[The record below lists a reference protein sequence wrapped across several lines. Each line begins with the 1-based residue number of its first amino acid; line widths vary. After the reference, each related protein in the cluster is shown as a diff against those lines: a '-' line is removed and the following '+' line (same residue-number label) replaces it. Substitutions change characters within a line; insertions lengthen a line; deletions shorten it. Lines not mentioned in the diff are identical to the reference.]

1 MNHAVMTE
9 IDLEKENKA
18 IAQEYKELLRIS
30 YQTLTAEDKKLI
42 RKAFDVSVEA
52 HKDQRRKSGEAYI
65 FHPIAVAKIVAS
77 EIGLG
82 ATSIAAALLHDVVE
96 DTPTTIQ
103 DIERL
108 FNPKVAQ
115 LVEGLTKISMV
126 QKDLNASLQA
136 ENFRKM
142 ILTLNDDVRVI
153 LIKLA
158 DRLHNMQT
166 MESMQEDK
174 QTKIASETLYIYAPL
189 AHRLGL
195 YNIKTK
201 LEDLGLK
208 YTETA
213 VYNDIVSKIKETK
226 EEQDAYIEAISTVL
240 KTSLDLEG
248 VTYII
253 KGRPKSIYSIRR
265 KMQAQNVSF
274 DEVYDK
280 FALRIVYKSNTHD
293 EKFLAWKIYSIV
305 TDHYRPSPSRLRDW
319 ISSPKSTGYEALHI
333 TVMGPKGR
341 WVEVQVRSERM
352 DEIAEKGYAAHY
364 KYKNGTTEESGL
376 DVWLNLLKEAL
387 ENSETNAVDFVED
400 FKMNLYSKEIFVFT
414 PKGEIKSLPKG
425 ATSLDFAFS
434 IHSEIGIRTRGTRVN
449 GKLVPLNFELKSGD
463 QIDII
468 TSQHQK
474 PTINWLDYVTTSRAK
489 TKIKNVLNE
498 NTKKIGEEG
507 KELLTRKLKHLK
519 ITMSEQVVNELVNF
533 FKLKTSLD
541 LFYRVGIGAI
551 ENQQLKD
558 YAAQKSNSFIN
569 FFKNKIK
576 RSPSTA
582 DEDIHKPT
590 ISSNYDMLVFG
601 KEHDKL
607 DYKLSPCCNPI
618 PGDNVFGFV
627 TINEGIKV
635 HKKDCPNA
643 LGMQSNY
650 AYRIM
655 TAKWIDS
662 SQEEFKA
669 IINVT
674 GMDILGLTNQLTKV
688 ISNNMH
694 VNIQSISLSTDA
706 GIFHGQVAVIVQ
718 NNTIL
723 KKMINNIKKI
733 DGIDKVTRVYKT

>member
-1 MNHAVMTE
+1 MTE
-9 IDLEKENKA
+9 IDIEKENKA

-30 YQTLTAEDKKLI
+30 YQTLSEADKKLI
-42 RKAFDVSVEA
+42 RKAFDLAVDA

-82 ATSIAAALLHDVVE
+82 ATSIAAALMHDVVE
-96 DTPTTIQ
+96 DT
-103 DIERL
+103 DITVEYIEKK
-108 FNPKVAQ
+108 FNKKVAQ
-115 LVEGLTKISMV
+115 LVEGLTKISQV
-126 QKDLNASLQA
+126 KKDLNVSMQA

-142 ILTLNDDVRVI
+142 LLTLNDDVRVI

-166 MESMQEDK
+166 MGSMPEYK
-174 QTKIASETLYIYAPL
+174 QVKIASETLYIYAPL

-195 YNIKTK
+195 YNIKTQ

-208 YTETA
+208 YTEPS

-226 EEQDAYIEAISTVL
+226 EEQDQYIEDISQVL
-240 KTSLDLEG
+240 KKALDEEN
-248 VTYII
+248 VDYII

-265 KMQAQNVSF
+265 KMAAQNVSF

-280 FALRIVYKSNTHD
+280 FALRIVYKSNPHD

-341 WVEVQVRSERM
+341 WVEIQVRSERM

-364 KYKNGTTEESGL
+364 KYKQGATEESGL
-376 DVWLNLLKEAL
+376 DIWLNLLKEAL

-400 FKMNLYSKEIFVFT
+400 FKMNLYAKEIFVFT

-434 IHSEIGIRTRGTRVN
+434 IHSELGIKTLGTRVN
-449 GKLVPLNFELKSGD
+449 GRLVQLNHELKSGD
-463 QIDII
+463 QIEII
-468 TSQHQK
+468 TSQNQK
-474 PTINWLDYVTTSRAK
+474 PTANWLDYVTTSRAK
-489 TKIKNVLNE
+489 NKIRNVLND
-498 NTKKIGEEG
+498 NNKKIAEEG

-519 ITMSEQVVNELVNF
+519 ITLNENVVNELVNF

-541 LFYRVGIGAI
+541 LFYRIGIGSI

-558 YAAQKSNSFIN
+558 YAAQKSNTLMN

-582 DEDIHKPT
+582 DKDIHKPV
-590 ISSNYDMLVFG
+590 INNNYDMLVFG
-601 KEHDKL
+601 SEQDKL
-607 DYKLSPCCNPI
+607 DYKLSTCCNPI
-618 PGDNVFGFV
+618 PGDDVFGFV

-643 LGMQSNY
+643 ISLQSNY
-650 AYRIM
+650 AYRILQ
-655 TAKWIDS
+655 TKWIDS
-662 SQEEFKA
+662 SQQEFRA
-669 IINVT
+669 VLDIT
-674 GMDILGLTNQLTKV
+674 GMDSLGLTNELTKV

-694 VNIQSISLSTDA
+694 VNIQSISLSGQA
-706 GIFHGQVAVIVQ
+706 GIFNGQVTVIVQ

-723 KKMINNIKKI
+723 KKLIENIRKI
-733 DGIDKVTRVYKT
+733 DGIEKVTRVNKN

>member
-1 MNHAVMTE
+1 MTE
-9 IDLEKENKA
+9 LEIEKENKA

-30 YQTLTAEDKKLI
+30 YQTLTPTDKKLI
-42 RKAFDVSVEA
+42 RKAFDVAVDA

-96 DTPTTIQ
+96 DTPITVH
-103 DIERL
+103 DIEKL

-115 LVEGLTKISMV
+115 LVEGLTKISLV
-126 QKDLNASLQA
+126 QKDLNASIQA

-166 MESMQEDK
+166 MDSMREDK

-208 YTETA
+208 YTEPEI
-213 VYNDIVSKIKETK
+213 YNEIVSKIKETK
-226 EEQDAYIEAISTVL
+226 EEQDAYIKDISDVL
-240 KTSLDLEG
+240 KDSLDKEG
-248 VTYII
+248 IDYII

-265 KMQAQNVSF
+265 KMRAQNVSF

-280 FALRIVYKSNTHD
+280 FALRIVYKSEPNE

-333 TVMGPKGR
+333 TVMGPRGR

-364 KYKNGTTEESGL
+364 KYKNGATEESGL
-376 DVWLNLLKEAL
+376 DVWLNLLREAL

-434 IHSEIGIRTRGTRVN
+434 IHSELGIRTRGTRVN
-449 GKLVPLNFELKSGD
+449 GKLVPLDYELKSGD
-463 QIDII
+463 QIEVI
-468 TSQHQK
+468 TSQYQK
-474 PTINWLDYVTTSRAK
+474 PTANWLDYVTTSRAK

-507 KELLTRKLKHLK
+507 KEILTRKLKHLK
-519 ITMSEQVVNELVNF
+519 INLNESVTNELVNF

-541 LFYRVGIGAI
+541 LYYRVGIGAI

-558 YAAQKSNSFIN
+558 FAAKKSNTIIN

-576 RSPSTA
+576 RNQKNTA
-582 DEDIHKPT
+582 DIDIHKPE
-590 ISSNYDMLVFG
+590 INNNYDLLVFG
-601 KEHDKL
+601 TEHDKL
-607 DYKLSPCCNPI
+607 DYKLAPCCNPI
-618 PGDNVFGFV
+618 PGDDVFGFV

-643 LGMQSNY
+643 IGMQSNY

-655 TAKWIDS
+655 SAKWIDS
-662 SQEEFKA
+662 TQEEFKA
-669 IINVT
+669 LLDIT
-674 GMDILGLTNQLTKV
+674 GMDVLGLTNQLTKV

-694 VNIQSISLSTDA
+694 VNIQSISLSTNA
-706 GIFHGQVAVIVQ
+706 GLFHGQVAVVVQ

-733 DGIDKVTRVYKT
+733 DGIEKVTRVYNT